1 MSRKALLWTVAVLG
15 VAALG
20 VAAWFHFR
28 PTRDEGPAD
37 GPTGRLVIHKGDRV
51 VIVGNA
57 LAERMQYFGHF
68 ETLLH
73 GRFPDHELVVRN
85 LGYAGDAV
93 TFPFTRAIG
102 FFDHGHRLEDHQ
114 PDVLIA
120 CFGFNE
126 SFAGPGGLQ
135 QFEEALDKYVTGIT
149 TTAYN
154 GHAPPRLA
162 LVSPIVHENLGRPG
176 LPDGRANNENL
187 RRYTDAMRRVA
198 AHRGVVFVDLF
209 AASQRLMAGGGPKL
223 TINGVHLSDAG
234 DKQIADALDEGLFG
248 PPPTGADRA
257 DSERLRAAVN
267 EKNLQFWYDYRA
279 TNGNFIYG
287 GHKEGPDRNRWP
299 AEFAKLRRMIA
310 NRDRQVWAVARG
322 EAVPDRVNDLGTG
335 ELPPVETGL
344 KDPPRP
350 LTPDEQVKS
359 FTLAPGFEVNLF
371 ASETDFPDLKKP
383 VAMAFDARGRLWVT
397 TMPSYPMYLP
407 GEPVNDKLLI
417 LEDPAGTG
425 KATKATVF
433 ADGLYLPTGL
443 ALGDGGAYVGC
454 QPNVWFLKDT
464 TGAGIA
470 DHRERILLGFGNA
483 DSNRGVNNFRWGP
496 GGGLYFNEGVF
507 NYAQVETPYGL
518 RRNFNAAVYR
528 YEPRTEKLDVHV
540 TYKFGNPWGHAW
552 DRWGQEFVADAAD
565 GACYYATAFSGQT
578 DYPRKHP
585 EMKTIFPKEWRPP
598 CGCVLVSSSQFPDDW
613 QGDFLLNNTMNRL
626 PPEKTT
632 DWQSLRRFKLREDGS
647 GFTATPADPLLI
659 SADPNFRPVDV
670 RFGPDGALYVCDWY
684 NPIINYL
691 VYSLRDPN
699 RDRTRGRIWRIT
711 AKGRPLVPKPTV
723 AGASVAELLE
733 LLKAPEEYTRDQA
746 KRELRLHDTREVTAA
761 LERWVAGI
769 DAADTDYPHQL
780 LEALWVC
787 QHHDAV
793 NEDLLKRLLRS
804 PEPRARAAATRV
816 LCAWRDR
823 VPDVT
828 GLLRAGVNDEH
839 PRVRL
844 EAVRALSFFHGKEAR
859 EVATEARKHPMDYYL
874 DYALNETLATLDGRL
889 GP

>member
-1 MSRKALLWTVAVLG
+1 MSRKAVVWAVAVLA

-20 VAAWFHFR
+20 VAAWVHFR
-28 PTRDEGPAD
+28 KTPD
-37 GPTGRLVIHKGDRV
+37 GPTDGSDRLIIRKGDRV

-57 LAERMQYFGHF
+57 FAERMQYFGHF

-73 GRFPDHELVVRN
+73 GRFPDRELVVRN
-85 LGYAGDAV
+85 LGYVGDEL
-93 TFPFTRAIG
+93 TFPTTRAIG
-102 FFDHGHRLEDHQ
+102 FFEHGHQLADHK
-114 PDVLIA
+114 PDVVIA

-126 SFAGPGGLQ
+126 AFAGPGGLGA
-135 QFEEALDKYVTGIT
+135 FEERLEKFVAEITGSPF
-149 TTAYN
+149 N
-154 GHAPPRLA
+154 GRVPPRLA
-162 LVSPIVHENLGRPG
+162 LVSPIAHEDLGRPG

-187 RRYTDAMRRVA
+187 RQYTDAMRRVA
-198 AHRGVVFVDLF
+198 QRRGVVFVDLF
-209 AASQRLMAGGGPKL
+209 TASQRLMAGAGRKL
-223 TINGVHLSDAG
+223 TVNGVHLTDDG
-234 DKQIADALDEGLFG
+234 DRQVAAVLDEALFG
-248 PPPTGADRA
+248 PPPADRV
-257 DSERLRAAVN
+257 DYERVRAEVN

-299 AEFAKLRRMIA
+299 AEFAKLRQMIA
-310 NRDRQVWAVARG
+310 NRDRRVWAVARG
-322 EAVPDRVNDLGTG
+322 EAVPERVDDLGTG
-335 ELPPVETGL
+335 ELPPVATSL
-344 KDPPRP
+344 KNPPRL
-350 LTPDEQVKS
+350 LTPDEEVKS
-359 FTLAPGFEVNLF
+359 FTLAPGFEIKLF
-371 ASETDFPDLKKP
+371 ASEAEFPELKKP

-407 GEPVNDKLLI
+407 GEPVNDKILI
-417 LEDPAGTG
+417 LEDSAGTG

-464 TGAGIA
+464 TGAGVA

-496 GGGLYFNEGVF
+496 GGDLYFNEGVY

-528 YEPRTEKLDVHV
+528 YEPQTARLDVHV

-565 GACYYATAFSGQT
+565 GASYYATAFSGQT

-585 EMKTIFPKEWRPP
+585 EMKTIFPKQWRPP
-598 CGCVLVSSSQFPDDW
+598 CGCAIVSGRHFPDDW
-613 QGDFLLNNTMNRL
+613 QGDYLLNNTMNR
-626 PPEKTT
+626 PPPDTTT
-632 DWQSLRRFKLREDGS
+632 DWQGVRRFKLKEDGS
-647 GFTATPADPLLI
+647 GFAATPADPLLT
-659 SADPNFRPVDV
+659 SADPNFRPVDIL
-670 RFGPDGALYVCDWY
+670 FGPEGALYVCDWY

-699 RDRTRGRIWRIT
+699 RDKIRGRIWRIT
-711 AKGRPLVPKPTV
+711 AKGRPLVPKPKV
-723 AGASVAELLE
+723 AGASIPELLE

-761 LERWVAGI
+761 VERWVPGL
-769 DAADTDYPHQL
+769 DRADKDHPHQL

-787 QHHDAV
+787 QYHDAV
-793 NEDLLKRLLRS
+793 NGGLLTRLLGS

-823 VPDVT
+823 VPDVM
-828 GLLRAGVNDEH
+828 GLLRDGVNDGY

-844 EAVRALSFFHGKEAR
+844 EAVRALSFFGTREAR
-859 EVATEARKHPMDYYL
+859 DVVAEARKHPMDDYL
-874 DYALNETLATLDGRL
+874 EYALKETLATLDGRL
-889 GP
+889 KR